1 MPQALVHPLVAR
13 LEALSP
19 LSSADKEAILSAGSN
34 IRSFS
39 SQTDLVREGDQ
50 ATHIHVLLDGFACR
64 YKLVEGG
71 KRQIVYYL
79 VPGDLCDSHASF
91 LDTMDHSILTLA
103 DSKIAV
109 IPRDT
114 LRGLFDNH
122 PAVLR
127 AFLCSILVSESIS
140 REWLANMG
148 RRSPDK
154 RIGHLLCEMLLRL
167 RAAGLADDDRFSF
180 PITQADLGD
189 TMGLSTVHVNRTL
202 QDLKEKKL
210 IVAKRGVF
218 EVVDFP
224 RLRDFC
230 DFEPSYLHIAQDM
243 RTRELETV

>member
-1 MPQALVHPLVAR
+1 MASSSHHPLVSR
-13 LEALSP
+13 LDALSP
-19 LSSADKEAILSAGSN
+19 LAASDKEAVLAAVSN
-34 IRSFS
+34 ARSFS
-39 SQTDLVREGDQ
+39 AQTDLAREGDEP
-50 ATHIHVLLDGFACR
+50 THVHVLLEGFACR

-91 LDTMDHSILTLA
+91 LEVMDHSILTLA
-103 DSKIAV
+103 ESRIAL
-109 IPRDT
+109 IPRET
-114 LRGLFDNH
+114 LRALFDNH

-127 AFLCSILVSESIS
+127 AFMCSTLVGESIS

-167 RAAGLADDDRFSF
+167 RSVGLADNDRFTF

-189 TMGLSTVHVNRTL
+189 TIGLSTVHVNRTL

-210 IVAKRGVF
+210 IIAKRGVF
-218 EVVDFP
+218 EVVDFA

-230 DFEPSYLHIAQDM
+230 DFEPSYLHVVGNRVSED
-243 RTRELETV
+243 V